1 MFETALRE
9 GIERAQEG
17 LRQAR
22 REGQPNKE
30 SAHAAR
36 LLDLVD
42 RARNNEIDT
51 TGWVDPELMTAALAS
66 AGDTWGS

>member
-1 MFETALRE
+1 MFETTLRE

-17 LRQAR
+17 LRRAR
-22 REGQPNKE
+22 YEGLSTEE

-42 RARNNEIDT
+42 RARRNAIDP
-51 TGWVDPELMTAALAS
+51 TGWVDPELMTAALAT
-66 AGDTWGS
+66 AGDT

>member
-9 GIERAQEG
+9 GIERAQEE
-17 LRQAR
+17 LRRAR
-22 REGQPNKE
+22 REGLPHEE

-42 RARNNEIDT
+42 RARSHGIDSA
-51 TGWVDPELMTAALAS
+51 GWVDPELMTAALAV
-66 AGDTWGS
+66 AGDM